1 MDPAQL
7 DPVEVV
13 VNTVM
18 VADIAEVLEVDMMS
32 AQEQELEL
40 RMDTD
45 WVLRHQCDAGLV
57 IHQCREV
64 DLRYNLLC
72 FP

>member
-1 MDPAQL
+1 
-7 DPVEVV
+7 
-13 VNTVM
+13 
-18 VADIAEVLEVDMMS
+18 VAGIAEVLEVDMMS

-40 RMDTD
+40 EIDTD

-57 IHQCREV
+57 MQQCRQV
-64 DLRYNLLC
+64 VLRYILLC